1 MIPKTQPA
9 ARYCDFYGML
19 SYKDFLAHEAAGTLG
34 TYAISARTDQG
45 EIA

>member
-1 MIPKTQPA
+1 MTPKPQPA
-9 ARYCDFYGML
+9 KYHDYYGML
-19 SYKDFLAHEAAGTLG
+19 SYKDFLAHEAAGTLN